1 MAVRSSSLFYKVAGY
16 FVGSIK
22 FDLLLNESH
31 SLESTV
37 TEHQVENGATVS
49 DHIHQMPRKGSLIG
63 LVTNHP
69 IVNHPVLPD
78 EFLAKLNS
86 IGKSN
91 FAQDIVNTYGAAFG
105 YRQDG
110 GPTKEDFATLAKPQ
124 PRAQTT
130 WDKFKEF
137 MAKKEPVTIITG
149 LDEYTDVVV
158 TKVVTDRD
166 GKTGDCLQFRVEF
179 QEIKFVTLTDVAL
192 TTTTGPVDLAKE
204 ASKQAMPKAKK
215 GKTGGKSIQ
224 TKPNE
229 PSPLESAAFDGG
241 AKTDNPNV
249 KSIQGVAVQ
258 KKSDGSLVAIDA
270 TTKKPVPW
278 HIGPNAGTTNYL
290 RASK

>member
-1 MAVRSSSLFYKVAGY
+1 MAARSSSLFYKVAGY

-78 EFLAKLNS
+78 EFLKKLNA

-110 GPTKEDFATLAKPQ
+110 GPTKEDFANLERPEGRAK
-124 PRAQTT
+124 TT
-130 WDKFKEF
+130 WSRFKVFMDKKI
-137 MAKKEPVTIITG
+137 PVTIVTG
-149 LDEYTDVVV
+149 LDTYTDVVV
-158 TKVVTDRD
+158 TKVGTDRD

-179 QEIKFVTLTDVAL
+179 QEIKFVALTDVAL
-192 TTTTGPVDLAKE
+192 TTTTGPVDLKKE
-204 ASKQAMPKAKK
+204 ERKQAMPKAKK
-215 GKTGGKSIQ
+215 GKTGGKDTQSGAGQ
-224 TKPNE
+224 

-241 AKTDNPNV
+241 AKTENPNV
-249 KSIQGVAVQ
+249 KSVQGTQVL

-278 HIGPNAGTTNYL
+278 HVGNPAKYL
-290 RASK
+290 QTPK